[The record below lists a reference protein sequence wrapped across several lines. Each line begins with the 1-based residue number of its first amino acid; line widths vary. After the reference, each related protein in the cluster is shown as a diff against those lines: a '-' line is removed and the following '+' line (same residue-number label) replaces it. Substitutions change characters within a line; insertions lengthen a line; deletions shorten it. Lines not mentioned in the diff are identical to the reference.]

1 MQNNFCQLNVSQK
14 RINIRGQNSV
24 PQAAL
29 KPPQLSS
36 LKLRECLIYQRTKY
50 PFCNTDFLTDCSET
64 FRRFLF
70 LKMSLQNQEE
80 SMYSEDQLKLMQEVP
95 AEMDFNTDV
104 NFCNMETMVQAD
116 NLKNTSLTLPKPAAK
131 TSPSPPNLGSTLCS
145 LPSFSLDP
153 SASTSPLNHP
163 PSPAHPASND
173 VHHWPASRLSS
184 IVQSNLSRRSNTV
197 EQFRGFLKI
206 MEIVAPTPEA
216 EDEMFGDLR

>member
-36 LKLRECLIYQRTKY
+36 LKLRECLSYHRTKY
-50 PFCNTDFLTDCSET
+50 PFCIKDLLTDCSET
-64 FRRFLF
+64 LRRFLF
-70 LKMSLQNQEE
+70 LKMSVQNQEE

-145 LPSFSLDP
+145 LPSLSLDP
-153 SASTSPLNHP
+153 SAQ
-163 PSPAHPASND
+163 PASD
-173 VHHWPASRLSS
+173 VVQCPSLAGIKALLHWPVPKQPEQEKQHSGAVPGVLEDHGNCGSHSRGRGRD
-184 IVQSNLSRRSNTV
+184 VQ
-197 EQFRGFLKI
+197 
-206 MEIVAPTPEA
+206 
-216 EDEMFGDLR
+216 